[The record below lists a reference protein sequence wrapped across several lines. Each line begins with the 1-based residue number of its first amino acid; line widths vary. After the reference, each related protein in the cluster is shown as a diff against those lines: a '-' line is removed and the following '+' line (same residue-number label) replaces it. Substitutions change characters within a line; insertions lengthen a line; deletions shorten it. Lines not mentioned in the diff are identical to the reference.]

1 MHNYSYT
8 DWRLPTKEELEG
20 FLSTIHKYPVHLI
33 PFNNVYKTSSSGFI
47 ANCIYYCDGCYVSST
62 PHPNGA
68 VWGIGISS
76 EGIPTCGINSIYKNG
91 YLWPV
96 RAGRK
101 IEEEKRKFKDNGNGT
116 VTDNDTKLMWQ
127 QGENDVMEWDSAI
140 AYCKGLPL
148 AGYNDWRLPSI
159 DELKSIVDV
168 KENPT
173 INKTYFPNAN
183 SSYYL
188 SSTTAAY
195 GTTGAW
201 SVGFGGGNVGYGDES
216 GYGFVR
222 CIRGGQEQAISH
234 STPSIPDTQSKDEEL
249 QKLKTFIA
257 DQWKLVAQI
266 PPPKRDWREL
276 VTLKI
281 TGKYDDYSS
290 LYLFGVNMR
299 GRASD
304 AFASADKFLKKGDFK
319 NAQKY
324 ADLGTRYYIESENL
338 FKASGEVFSGSVSI
352 TAQILEAAYRGPA
365 EASKYGWGLMC
376 GPKCYEVAD
385 YVFLLTDFAMDY
397 GLEGM
402 DEAKK
407 NLIAKA
413 FVKTLLKMGG
423 ISSWIE
429 NRTTHLIGGSG
440 LYGLMDK
447 TINSPE
453 FQKAFMKVVA
463 ESGAYSAKKLA
474 EAGAKKVIQN
484 SLVFVKGSSNLKPEN

>member
-1 MHNYSYT
+1 MKKGYFALLFLLIAIFLENAAEAKSLKKGEVYRSL
-8 DWRLPTKEELEG
+8 DRAAIEVISGDELEMTGGGKTTVAKYG
-20 FLSTIHKYPVHLI
+20 FKGDKLRAVIGDEVIYFEITKAGLKDEKSGE
-33 PFNNVYKTSSSGFI
+33 VYYTK
-47 ANCIYYCDGCYVSST
+47 A
-62 PHPNGA
+62 A
-68 VWGIGISS
+68 
-76 EGIPTCGINSIYKNG
+76 
-91 YLWPV
+91 L
-96 RAGRK
+96 
-101 IEEEKRKFKDNGNGT
+101 EEMRKFTDNGNGT
-116 VTDNDTKLMWQ
+116 VSQGTGLMWQ
-127 QGENDVMEWDSAI
+127 QGENKKVNWDSAI
-140 AYCKGLPL
+140 AYCENLSL
-148 AGYNDWRLPSI
+148 AGYNDWRLPNI
-159 DELKSIVDV
+159 EELKSIIDV
-168 KENPT
+168 KEEPT

-183 SSYYL
+183 SFFYW
-188 SSTTAAY
+188 SSTTSAGLSSY
-195 GTTGAW
+195 AW
-201 SVGFGGGNVGYGDES
+201 YVGFSGGSVDLIGKSFDIY
-216 GYGFVR
+216 VR
-222 CIRGGQEQAISH
+222 CVRSGQGQAISH
-234 STPSIPDTQSKDEEL
+234 STLSIPDTQSKDEEL
-249 QKLKTFIA
+249 QKLKTFIT
-257 DQWKLVAQI
+257 DQWKLVSQI

-290 LYLFGVNMR
+290 LYLFGLNMR

-304 AFASADKFLKKGDFK
+304 AFASADKFLKKGDLK

-324 ADLGTRYYIESENL
+324 ADLAIRHYIESQNL
-338 FKASGEVFSGSVSI
+338 FKASEEVFSGSISM

-453 FQKAFMKVVA
+453 FQKAFMKALA
-463 ESGAYSAKKLA
+463 ESGAYSAKKLS

-484 SLVFVKGSSNLKPEN
+484 SLMFVKGSSNLKPAN